1 MSRPS
6 PTISVMIDAARA
18 AGRRLIRDFGEVENL
33 QVSRK
38 GPADFVSAADQKAEE
53 IIRKALEK
61 SRPGYGF
68 LLEEGGEVKGSDK
81 THRFI
86 IDPLDGTLNFLHGIP
101 HFAISIGLERE
112 GKLRAGVIFDP
123 MRNELFWAE
132 EGQGAWM
139 ENRRLRVGARR
150 KLTEAVV
157 TTGIPQ
163 LGVNGGE
170 KFLDELARVR
180 TEVAAVRRFGSA
192 ALDLAWVAAG
202 RFDGFWERGLS
213 PWDIAAGFVLM
224 QEAGGM
230 VDRPRQV
237 GPVQG
242 LLRRRQHQ
250 PRAEA
255 GRDGRRQ
262 DQEAGDGQQDDPG
275 QEDLGVTPSACRPRH
290 RLSCTTSVS

>member
-6 PTISVMIDAARA
+6 PTVTVMIDAARA

-38 GPADFVSAADQKAEE
+38 GPTDFVSAADKKAEE
-53 IIRKALEK
+53 IIRKSLEK
-61 SRPGYGF
+61 TRPGYGF
-68 LLEEGGEVKGSDK
+68 LLEEGGEVAGSDK

-101 HFAISIGLERE
+101 HFAVSIGLERD
-112 GKLRAGVIFDP
+112 GKLRAGVVFDP
-123 MRNELFWAE
+123 MRNETFWAE
-132 EGQGAWM
+132 EGQGAWLDNKRM
-139 ENRRLRVGARR
+139 RVASRR
-150 KLTEAVV
+150 KLSEAVV

-170 KFLDELARVR
+170 LFLDELARVR
-180 TEVAAVRRFGSA
+180 SEVAAVRRFGSA

-213 PWDIAAGFVLM
+213 LWDIAAGFVLM

-230 VDRPRQV
+230 VTGLDKKDPARGSFVAANTSLAPKITELVEGKLKKPASPPSKLRPV
-237 GPVQG
+237 
-242 LLRRRQHQ
+242 
-250 PRAEA
+250 
-255 GRDGRRQ
+255 
-262 DQEAGDGQQDDPG
+262 
-275 QEDLGVTPSACRPRH
+275 
-290 RLSCTTSVS
+290 

>member
-6 PTISVMIDAARA
+6 PTISVMMDAARA

-61 SRPGYGF
+61 ARPGYGF
-68 LLEEGGEVKGSDK
+68 LMEEGGEVKGSDK

-112 GKLRAGVIFDP
+112 GKLRSGVVFDP
-123 MRNELFWAE
+123 MRNEIFWAE
-132 EGQGAWM
+132 EGQGAWL
-139 ENRRLRVGARR
+139 ENRRLRVASRR
-150 KLTEAVV
+150 KLSEAVV

-163 LGVNGGE
+163 LGVNGAE
-170 KFLDELARVR
+170 KFIDELTRVR
-180 TEVAAVRRFGSA
+180 MEVAAVRRFGSA

-202 RFDGFWERGLS
+202 RFDGFWERNLS

-230 VDRPRQV
+230 VT
-237 GPVQG
+237 G
-242 LLRRRQHQ
+242 LDKSDPFKGSFVASNTSLT
-250 PRAEA
+250 PKLAEVIE
-255 GRDGRRQ
+255 GRIRKP
-262 DQEAGDGQQDDPG
+262 A
-275 QEDLGVTPSACRPRH
+275 VKKA
-290 RLSCTTSVS
+290 

>member
-6 PTISVMIDAARA
+6 PTVSVIMEAARA

-53 IIRKALEK
+53 IIRKSLEK
-61 SRPGYGF
+61 TRPGYGF

-86 IDPLDGTLNFLHGIP
+86 VDPLDGTLNFLHGIP
-101 HFAISIGLERE
+101 HFSISIALERD
-112 GKLRAGVIFDP
+112 GKLRAGVVFDP
-123 MRNELFWAE
+123 MRNEMFWAE
-132 EGQGAWM
+132 EGEGCWL
-139 ENRRLRVGARR
+139 ENRRLRVASRR
-150 KLTEAVV
+150 KLSEAVV

-163 LGVNGGE
+163 LGVAGFE
-170 KFLDELARVR
+170 KFAEELAAVQS
-180 TEVAAVRRFGSA
+180 EVAAVRRFGSA

-213 PWDIAAGFVLM
+213 LWDIAGGFVLV

-230 VDRPRQV
+230 L
-237 GPVQG
+237 QG
-242 LLRRRQHQ
+242 LNKKDPLKGDFVAAN
-250 PRAEA
+250 PSLAPKLAERIE
-255 GRDGRRQ
+255 GKI
-262 DQEAGDGQQDDPG
+262 
-275 QEDLGVTPSACRPRH
+275 TKKTTH
-290 RLSCTTSVS
+290 RLLRPE

>member
-6 PTISVMIDAARA
+6 PTVSVMMDAARA
-18 AGRRLIRDFGEVENL
+18 AGRRLVRDFGEVENL

-38 GPADFVSAADQKAEE
+38 GPADFVSAADRKAEE
-53 IIRKALEK
+53 IIRKSLEK
-61 SRPGYGF
+61 TRPGYGF
-68 LLEEGGEVKGSDK
+68 LLEEGGEVTGSDR

-101 HFAISIGLERE
+101 HFAVSIGLERD
-112 GKLRAGVIFDP
+112 GRLRAGVIFDP

-132 EGQGAWM
+132 EGQGAWL
-139 ENRRLRVGARR
+139 ENRRLRVGSRR
-150 KLTEAVV
+150 KLSEAVV

-163 LGVNGGE
+163 LGVNGAE
-170 KFLDELARVR
+170 TFVEELLRVR
-180 TEVAAVRRFGSA
+180 AEVAAVRRFGSA

-230 VDRPRQV
+230 II
-237 GPVQG
+237 G
-242 LLRRRQHQ
+242 LGRKDARLGSFACGNTSLAQKLADAVEGKIRKPAASPKLR
-250 PRAEA
+250 
-255 GRDGRRQ
+255 
-262 DQEAGDGQQDDPG
+262 
-275 QEDLGVTPSACRPRH
+275 
-290 RLSCTTSVS
+290 SV

>member
-6 PTISVMIDAARA
+6 PTVTVMMDAARA

-38 GPADFVSAADQKAEE
+38 GPADFVSAADKKSEE

-61 SRPGYGF
+61 ARPGYGF
-68 LLEEGGEVKGSDK
+68 LLEEGGEVIGSDK

-112 GKLRAGVIFDP
+112 GKLRSGVVFDP
-123 MRNELFWAE
+123 MRNEMFWAE
-132 EGQGAWM
+132 DGEGAWL
-139 ENRRLRVGARR
+139 ENKRLRVGARR
-150 KLTEAVV
+150 KLTDAVV

-170 KFLDELARVR
+170 RFLDELARVR

-213 PWDIAAGFVLM
+213 PWDVAAGFVLM

-230 VDRPRQV
+230 VIGLDKSDPFKGSFVAANTSLAQKLAETIEGRIKKPAA
-237 GPVQG
+237 PVSK
-242 LLRRRQHQ
+242 LKK
-250 PRAEA
+250 P
-255 GRDGRRQ
+255 
-262 DQEAGDGQQDDPG
+262 
-275 QEDLGVTPSACRPRH
+275 
-290 RLSCTTSVS
+290 